1 MKKYAQVTIKN
12 DDGFIEY
19 KIDDVDFVGFWGT
32 KNVKVK
38 FPNGIKETVIVE
50 GKYTQIGL
58 VDSNNSYTSSST
70 IYNVIYEVNG
80 ITIKLP
86 LENFQVKI
94 KDLLGESND
103 TK

>member
-1 MKKYAQVTIKN
+1 MKKYAQVTVKN
-12 DDGFIEY
+12 NWETLEY
-19 KIDDVDFVGFWGT
+19 KMGDMKFVTFWGT
-32 KNVKVK
+32 KKVKVK